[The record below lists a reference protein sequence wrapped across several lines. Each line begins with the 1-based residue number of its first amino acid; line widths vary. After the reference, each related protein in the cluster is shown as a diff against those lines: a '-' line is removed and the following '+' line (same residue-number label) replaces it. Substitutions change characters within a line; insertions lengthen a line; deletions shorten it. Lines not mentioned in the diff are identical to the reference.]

1 MTIKDL
7 RDLITING
15 SLAMDYAV
23 NSAVYII
30 NGCKLLEHI
39 EDVEGFVSLLGEFER
54 LNYMDLPS
62 HESHD
67 RISFVCD
74 FPNPVNAI
82 LNHHFMFRV
91 SPGKSINTSLYS
103 RIYTRFLNE
112 GDY

>member
-7 RDLITING
+7 CDLITING

-23 NSAVYII
+23 NSTVYII

-62 HESHD
+62 HESHG
-67 RISFVCD
+67 RSFVCD

-91 SPGKSINTSLYS
+91 SPGKSINIRGYKDV
-103 RIYTRFLNE
+103 YTRFLNE

>member
-54 LNYMDLPS
+54 LNYT
-62 HESHD
+62 HG
-67 RISFVCD
+67 RISFICD

-91 SPGKSINTSLYS
+91 SPGKSINI
-103 RIYTRFLNE
+103 RGRKDVYTRLNE